1 MVKELH
7 GDLNFVGRFLFLWIL
22 SYTGNSASANMSSDL
37 NTDLSK
43 KTAVLGLKLWV
54 LIGIIVGLSIVIIL
68 SILSFC
74 LTSRKKS
81 RRARDKL
88 PFSQIPTVSKEI
100 KEVRV
105 EQISANEFVPR
116 DGILLTI
123 HDKSSDKGS
132 DKVMVHLG
140 MSKMKHGDNGSQ
152 TGSFHYL
159 DRDGA
164 GSQSGEEGSSGKYSV
179 YNKPSSS
186 YPITAPSP
194 LCGLPEFSHLG
205 WGHWFTLRDLELATN
220 RFSKENVLGEGGYG
234 VVYRGHLINGTPVAV
249 KKLLNNMGQA
259 EKEFRVE
266 VEAIGHV
273 RHKNLVRL
281 LGYCIEGTHRML
293 VYEYVNNGNLE
304 QWLHG
309 AMRQHGYLTW
319 EARIK
324 VLVGT
329 AKALAY
335 LHEAIEPKV
344 VHRDIKSSNILI
356 DDDFNAKVSDF
367 GLAKLLGAGK
377 SHITTRV
384 MGTFGYVAPEYAN
397 SGLLN
402 EKSDVY
408 SFGVV
413 LLEAITGRDPVDYGR
428 PATEVNLVD
437 WLKMMVGS
445 RRSEEVVDPN
455 IETRPSTRALKRAL
469 LTALRCVDPDSEKRP
484 KMGQVV
490 RMLESEEYPIP
501 REDRRHRRTQGSS
514 VEIESQKENSD
525 SDAADLR
532 SDSRRSYRA

>member
-1 MVKELH
+1 M
-7 GDLNFVGRFLFLWIL
+7 
-22 SYTGNSASANMSSDL
+22 ASDL
-37 NTDLSK
+37 NTNLSK
-43 KTAVLGLKLWV
+43 NSGLFGLKVWEV
-54 LIGIIVGLSIVIIL
+54 IGIIVGLLIVLIL
-68 SILSFC
+68 FFSTFYLA
-74 LTSRKKS
+74 SRKKIS
-81 RRARDKL
+81 RAQKKL
-88 PFSQIPTVSKEI
+88 PHSQIPSISKEI

-105 EQISANEFVPR
+105 EHVSADSFTPH

-123 HDKSSDKGS
+123 HDKSSDKES
-132 DKVMVHLG
+132 DKVVVHVP
-140 MSKMKHGDNGSQ
+140 MNKVKNGDNSSQ
-152 TGSFHYL
+152 PGSFHY
-159 DRDGA
+159 
-164 GSQSGEEGSSGKYSV
+164 GSEEGSSGPF
-179 YNKPSSS
+179 NKPSSS
-186 YPITAPSP
+186 QHPITAPSP
-194 LCGLPEFSHLG
+194 LNGLPEFSHLG
-205 WGHWFTLRDLELATN
+205 WGHWFTLRDLEVATN
-220 RFSKENVLGEGGYG
+220 RFSKECVIGEGGYG
-234 VVYRGHLINGTPVAV
+234 VVYRGLLVNGTHVAV
-249 KKLLNNMGQA
+249 KKLLNNLGQA

-309 AMRQHGYLTW
+309 AMRHHGFLTW

-324 VLVGT
+324 VLLGT

-356 DDDFNAKVSDF
+356 DEEFNAKVSDF

-377 SHITTRV
+377 THITTRV

-397 SGLLN
+397 TGLLN
-402 EKSDVY
+402 EKSDIY
-408 SFGVV
+408 SFGVL

-428 PATEVNLVD
+428 PAPEINLVD

-455 IETRPSTRALKRAL
+455 IDTRPSTRDLKRAL
-469 LTALRCVDPDSEKRP
+469 YTALRCVDPDSDKRP
-484 KMGQVV
+484 RMTQVV

-501 REDRRHRRTQGSS
+501 REDRRHRRTRASS
-514 VEIESQKENSD
+514 IEIEVQRENYDTDKSD
-525 SDAADLR
+525 GRDLR
-532 SDSRRSYRA
+532 SESIRNS

>member
-1 MVKELH
+1 M
-7 GDLNFVGRFLFLWIL
+7 GADLN
-22 SYTGNSASANMSSDL
+22 AE
-37 NTDLSK
+37 LSK
-43 KTAVLGLKLWV
+43 KTPIFGLKVWEI
-54 LIGIIVGLSIVIIL
+54 IGISVGLSIIVILCGL
-68 SILSFC
+68 SLC

-81 RRARDKL
+81 RKAKDKIPL
-88 PFSQIPTVSKEI
+88 SQIPIVSKEI

-105 EQISANEFVPR
+105 EQVSTNGFAPR

-123 HDKSSDKGS
+123 HDKSSDKES

-140 MSKMKHGDNGSQ
+140 VGKMKNEDISSNNSDSFQHIEKDGGGS
-152 TGSFHYL
+152 H
-159 DRDGA
+159 
-164 GSQSGEEGSSGKYSV
+164 SQSGEEGSSGTVTVFKQ
-179 YNKPSSS
+179 SSS

-194 LCGLPEFSHLG
+194 LSGLPEFSHLG

-234 VVYRGHLINGTPVAV
+234 IVYRGQLINGTPVAV
-249 KKLLNNMGQA
+249 KKILNNIGQA

-309 AMRQHGYLTW
+309 AMRHHGYLTW

-324 VLVGT
+324 ILLGT

-356 DDDFNAKVSDF
+356 DNDFNAKVSDF
-367 GLAKLLGAGK
+367 GLAKLLGSGK
-377 SHITTRV
+377 SHVTTRV

-397 SGLLN
+397 TGLLN

-408 SFGVV
+408 SFGVL
-413 LLEAITGRDPVDYGR
+413 LLEGITGRDPVDYGR
-428 PATEVNLVD
+428 QPNEVNLVD
-437 WLKMMVGS
+437 WLKMMVGN

-455 IETRPSTRALKRAL
+455 IEMKPSTRALKRAL
-469 LTALRCVDPDSEKRP
+469 LTALRCVDPDAEKRP

-490 RMLESEEYPIP
+490 RMLESEEYPLP
-501 REDRRHRRTQGSS
+501 REDRRYDRRNRGGSA
-514 VEIESQKENSD
+514 EIESQREYSD
-525 SDAADLR
+525 TDR
-532 SDSRRSYRA
+532 SEIQDSRAERRG

>member
-1 MVKELH
+1 
-7 GDLNFVGRFLFLWIL
+7 
-22 SYTGNSASANMSSDL
+22 MSSGGAL
-37 NTDLSK
+37 NDSLSQ
-43 KTAVLGLKLWV
+43 KTPVLGLKVWV
-54 LIGIIVGLSIVIIL
+54 LIGISVGVFIVLILLALSVW
-68 SILSFC
+68 

-81 RRARDKL
+81 RTTVDNF
-88 PFSQIPTVSKEI
+88 PQSQIPTVSKEI

-105 EQISANEFVPR
+105 EQVAAHDFAPR

-123 HDKSSDKGS
+123 HDKSSDKES
-132 DKVMVHLG
+132 DKVMVHVG
-140 MSKMKHGDNGSQ
+140 VGKMKNADNSSQ
-152 TGSFHYL
+152 SGSFHHI
-159 DRDGA
+159 DKDCA
-164 GSQSGEEGSSGKYSV
+164 SQSGDEGSSGTITICRGT
-179 YNKPSSS
+179 SS

-194 LCGLPEFSHLG
+194 LSGLPEFSHLG

-220 RFSKENVLGEGGYG
+220 RFSKDNVLGEGGYG
-234 VVYRGHLINGTPVAV
+234 VVYRGQLINGAPVAV
-249 KKLLNNMGQA
+249 KKLLNNLGQA

-281 LGYCIEGTHRML
+281 LGYCVEGIHRML

-309 AMRQHGYLTW
+309 AMRQRGFLTW
-319 EARIK
+319 EARMK
-324 VLVGT
+324 VILGT

-356 DDDFNAKVSDF
+356 DEEFNAKVSDF

-397 SGLLN
+397 TGLLN
-402 EKSDVY
+402 EKSDIY

-428 PATEVNLVD
+428 PANEVL
-437 WLKMMVGS
+437 LS
-445 RRSEEVVDPN
+445 CLF
-455 IETRPSTRALKRAL
+455 PSNFHPAAE
-469 LTALRCVDPDSEKRP
+469 CD
-484 KMGQVV
+484 G
-490 RMLESEEYPIP
+490 
-501 REDRRHRRTQGSS
+501 
-514 VEIESQKENSD
+514 NS
-525 SDAADLR
+525 LR
-532 SDSRRSYRA
+532 SILIKMELC

>member
-1 MVKELH
+1 MLSIMAS
-7 GDLNFVGRFLFLWIL
+7 GLNNVL
-22 SYTGNSASANMSSDL
+22 S
-37 NTDLSK
+37 NT
-43 KTAVLGLKLWV
+43 TPIFHLKVWV
-54 LIGIIVGLSIVIIL
+54 LIGILVGMFIVIIL
-68 SILSFC
+68 LVLSFR

-81 RRARDKL
+81 GRVNVTL
-88 PFSQIPTVSKEI
+88 PVSQIPTVSKEI

-105 EQISANEFVPR
+105 DRNSANNYFPPNG
-116 DGILLTI
+116 DFLTL
-123 HDKSSDKGS
+123 HDKFN
-132 DKVMVHLG
+132 
-140 MSKMKHGDNGSQ
+140 DNGSETHPSVDKTKNADNSSQ
-152 TGSFHYL
+152 SDSYNHL
-159 DRDGA
+159 EKADD
-164 GSQSGEEGSSGKYSV
+164 GSQSGEKGSIESAEH
-179 YNKPSSS
+179 
-186 YPITAPSP
+186 PISAASP
-194 LCGLPEFSHLG
+194 LSGMPEFSHLG
-205 WGHWFTLRDLELATN
+205 WGHWFTLRDLEIATE
-220 RFSKENVLGEGGYG
+220 RFSKENVIGEGGYG
-234 VVYRGHLINGTPVAV
+234 VVYRGYMVNGTAVAV
-249 KKLLNNMGQA
+249 KKLLNNLGQA

-309 AMRQHGYLTW
+309 AMRQYGYLTW
-319 EARIK
+319 EARMK
-324 VLVGT
+324 VLLGT

-356 DDDFNAKVSDF
+356 DDNFNAKISDF

-413 LLEAITGRDPVDYGR
+413 VLEAITGRDPVDYGR
-428 PATEVNLVD
+428 PADEVNLVD

-445 RRSEEVVDPN
+445 RRSEEVVDPT
-455 IETRPSTRALKRAL
+455 IETRPSTSALKRAL
-469 LTALRCVDPDSEKRP
+469 LTALRCVDPDSHKRP
-484 KMGQVV
+484 KMSQVV

-501 REDRRHRRTQGSS
+501 REDRRRRRNHGGNTEG
-514 VEIESQKENSD
+514 EIHMES
-525 SDAADLR
+525 SDADKSDNPILR
-532 SDSRRSYRA
+532 SDIRRNHKA

>member
-1 MVKELH
+1 
-7 GDLNFVGRFLFLWIL
+7 
-22 SYTGNSASANMSSDL
+22 MSSPGSSL
-37 NTDLSK
+37 NEQLSQKTD
-43 KTAVLGLKLWV
+43 VFGLKLWV
-54 LIGIIVGLSIVIIL
+54 LIGIAVGVLISCVLAIIVL
-68 SILSFC
+68 C
-74 LTSRKKS
+74 LTLRS
-81 RRARDKL
+81 RRRLRRSSNHL
-88 PFSQIPTVSKEI
+88 PVTRIPPVSKEI

-105 EQISANEFVPR
+105 ESATEFVPR
-116 DGILLTI
+116 DGVLITV
-123 HDKSSDKGS
+123 HDKSNEKDADKA
-132 DKVMVHLG
+132 MVHLG
-140 MSKMKHGDNGSQ
+140 LGKSRHADENSYSGSFRCMDRNGSAK
-152 TGSFHYL
+152 SE
-159 DRDGA
+159 D
-164 GSQSGEEGSSGKYSV
+164 GSSGNATVHRQSV
-179 YNKPSSS
+179 S

-194 LCGLPEFSHLG
+194 LTGLPEFSHLG

-220 RFSKENVLGEGGYG
+220 RFSKDNVIGEGGYG
-234 VVYRGHLINGTPVAV
+234 IVYRGHLVNGTPVAI
-249 KKLLNNMGQA
+249 KKLLNNLGQA

-281 LGYCIEGTHRML
+281 LGYCVEGTQRML

-309 AMRQHGYLTW
+309 AMRHHGSLTW

-324 VLVGT
+324 ILLGT

-356 DDDFNAKVSDF
+356 DDDFDAKVSDF

-402 EKSDVY
+402 EKSDIY

-428 PATEVNLVD
+428 PSNEVNLVD

-445 RRSEEVVDPN
+445 RRSEEVVDPS

-490 RMLESEEYPIP
+490 RMLESDEPMP
-501 REDRRHRRTQGSS
+501 REDRRHRRNRG
-514 VEIESQKENSD
+514 VNMEPESQRESSD
-525 SDAADLR
+525 TDKSDNPDAKTNTRRNR
-532 SDSRRSYRA
+532 S